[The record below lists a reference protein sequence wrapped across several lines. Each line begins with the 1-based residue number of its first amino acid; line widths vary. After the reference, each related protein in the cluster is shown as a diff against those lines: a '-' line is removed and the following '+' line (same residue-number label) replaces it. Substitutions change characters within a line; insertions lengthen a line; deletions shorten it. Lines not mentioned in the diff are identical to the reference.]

1 MEELHMWQAKYYLY
15 VLELAG
21 VEAKYAEIDYP
32 KLKRI
37 VKVELN
43 ENDRL
48 EIKKAVNDIDNII
61 KLSQPPNIINKP
73 YCKKCSYY
81 EFCYC

>member
-48 EIKKAVNDIDNII
+48 EIKKSI
-61 KLSQPPNIINKP
+61 
-73 YCKKCSYY
+73 
-81 EFCYC
+81 